1 MFIFG
6 FTLLNKCVHIFID
19 MANVIS
25 SATTVANGSIKKNN
39 FVIGVDTSIG
49 YGPTSATTFWN
60 GIIPPTSGYTVYAQ
74 KSVGGPSVRVAN
86 NDSELITI
94 AQQYSGTNI
103 TTIYDALSYLNSQ
116 SNFLVANIDYPSIV
130 TSGMVLNL
138 DAGYVPSYPKTGTT
152 WSDLSGNN
160 NNGTLVNGP
169 TFNSAN
175 GGSIVFDGTDDYMSV
190 PSLANTSFPQN
201 AGTIS
206 IWYNIQSSG
215 GTVTYVDKPIFDQ
228 YDPTTDHIFIRNYY
242 NSPYN
247 LQIALM
253 SIRLGI
259 SGYEAVA
266 NYSIS
271 VDVFHNIVVTYTTGV
286 SGTVQFYI
294 DGVLRYS
301 SAIDSGFRP
310 TGQSVGFGNSGQGS
324 MQGKGNMMHIY
335 NRALSAAEVL
345 QNYNAYKS
353 RFGL

>member
-1 MFIFG
+1 MP
-6 FTLLNKCVHIFID
+6 
-19 MANVIS
+19 NVIA

-74 KSVGGPSVRVAN
+74 KSVGGPSIRVAN

-103 TTIYDALSYLNSQ
+103 NTINDALSYLNSQ

-175 GGSIVFDGTDDYMSV
+175 GGTIVFDGTDDYA
-190 PSLANTSFPQN
+190 PLTTQIFYNTSNPEFTLSFICKPN
-201 AGTIS
+201 ASTIQRLYSEGGSSLGRLFFGINASGVIDLGIGNSTLADGTITPS
-206 IWYNIQSSG
+206 PNLTLNINEWVALTVTNKNNTTVFYKNGVVWSTNTHSIQSSSPINAGESRIGRQYG
-215 GTVTYVDKPIFDQ
+215 GNGEYFSGSIPIAQ
-228 YDPTTDHIFIRNYY
+228 
-242 NSPYN
+242 
-247 LQIALM
+247 
-253 SIRLGI
+253 
-259 SGYEAVA
+259 
-266 NYSIS
+266 
-271 VDVFHNIVVTYTTGV
+271 
-286 SGTVQFYI
+286 
-294 DGVLRYS
+294 
-301 SAIDSGFRP
+301 
-310 TGQSVGFGNSGQGS
+310 
-324 MQGKGNMMHIY
+324 IY
-335 NRALSAAEVL
+335 NRALSPSEVL
-345 QNYNAYKS
+345 QNYDALKS

>member
-1 MFIFG
+1 MP
-6 FTLLNKCVHIFID
+6 
-19 MANVIS
+19 NVIA

-74 KSVGGPSVRVAN
+74 KSVGGPSIRVAN

-103 TTIYDALSYLNSQ
+103 NTINDALSYLNSQ

-175 GGSIVFDGTDDYMSV
+175 GGSIFFDGTDDGADIPTNATLQPPNSLTLESAFKISSFTNGLYIIAYGGQVPGSFIKYGFRLQTSGGVAGYMNTNGTIVYYASGINIV
-190 PSLANTSFPQN
+190 LNTWIYATMTYDGTSSKIYINGSLANTAAITGPIDYN
-201 AGTIS
+201 AYG
-206 IWYNIQSSG
+206 
-215 GTVTYVDKPIFDQ
+215 
-228 YDPTTDHIFIRNYY
+228 
-242 NSPYN
+242 SPYS
-247 LQIALM
+247 L
-253 SIRLGI
+253 SIGRKSQFEG
-259 SGYEAVA
+259 GYVSA
-266 NYSIS
+266 N
-271 VDVFHNIVVTYTTGV
+271 V
-286 SGTVQFYI
+286 SLV
-294 DGVLRYS
+294 
-301 SAIDSGFRP
+301 
-310 TGQSVGFGNSGQGS
+310 N
-324 MQGKGNMMHIY
+324 IY
-335 NRALSAAEVL
+335 NRALSATEVL
-345 QNYNAYKS
+345 QNYNAYQS
-353 RFGL
+353 RFVV